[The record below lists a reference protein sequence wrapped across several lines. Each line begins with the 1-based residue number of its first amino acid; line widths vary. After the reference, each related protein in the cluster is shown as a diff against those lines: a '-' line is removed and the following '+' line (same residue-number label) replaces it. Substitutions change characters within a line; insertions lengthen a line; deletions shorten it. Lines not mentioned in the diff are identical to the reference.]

1 MSGNIKYIRPFSVP
15 DSKIIQH
22 LYDIN
27 AGSTFGEL
35 ALIRNMVRNFT
46 VICKGNFFF
55 KLTFF
60 IENVFTQRL
69 NQNDLPK
76 REYWYN
82 IVHVHYEILI
92 IYWYMYIQAT
102 RNFLVW
108 ARVSLTRYW
117 ERITKI
123 PGTNG
128 WISFRS
134 QSTLK
139 RCQKIKSDRWR
150 ICQKSGNIPIIGWA
164 QWLAYQFHF
173 SLLYSALT

>member
-1 MSGNIKYIRPFSVP
+1 MYLVYKVVSFPVP

-46 VICKGNFFF
+46 VICKGNYLSSSHFLL
-55 KLTFF
+55 K
-60 IENVFTQRL
+60 VYTQRL
-69 NQNDLPK
+69 NQNDLPIP
-76 REYWYN
+76 ECWYY
-82 IVHVHYEILI
+82 IMKLSL
-92 IYWYMYIQAT
+92 YIQAT
-102 RNFLVW
+102 RNFLAW
-108 ARVSLTRYW
+108 ARMSLTRYW

-128 WISFRS
+128 WISFKS

-139 RCQKIKSDRWR
+139 SCQMTKSGRWR
-150 ICQKSGNIPIIGWA
+150 ICQKSENIPITGYTDLQTNFI
-164 QWLAYQFHF
+164 LFHNIVH
-173 SLLYSALT
+173 YHT